1 MIHQNHSQI
10 QLTNKGEAYYSF
22 HDIVYKDSDFIIT
35 DLISLMK
42 KDNNTEIIGVLDKE
56 FHDIEELLGQKMF

>member
-1 MIHQNHSQI
+1 M
-10 QLTNKGEAYYSF
+10 
-22 HDIVYKDSDFIIT
+22 YKDSDFIIT

-56 FHDIEELLGQKMF
+56 FHDIEELLG